1 VSAVARTHEQ
11 IFAAIDADDG
21 ERVRAL
27 IGADPSLASARDAE
41 GVSALMRA
49 RYRSNRAVIEAVRSS
64 AAPLDVFEAAAFGET
79 ARLEALLR
87 EAPAVVV
94 AVSADGFTALHLA
107 AFFGRIQAVGVLL
120 RGGADPN
127 ARGREWMTG
136 TPLHSAAAARHT
148 EIVRDLLAAGADP
161 ALRQA
166 GGWTPLH
173 SAAHT
178 GDVATVDL
186 LLAAGADPDAVDDN
200 GTSVRSMAEASGD
213 AATIERLVA
222 AGPV

>member
-1 VSAVARTHEQ
+1 MASAHEE

-27 IGADPSLASARDAE
+27 IGADPGLASARDDE

-64 AAPLDVFEAAAFGET
+64 SAPLDVFEAAAFGET
-79 ARLEALLR
+79 ARLRSLLV
-87 EAPAVVV
+87 EDAAVVA

-107 AFFGRIQAVGVLL
+107 AFFGRTEAVGVLL

-127 ARGREWMTG
+127 ARGRGWMIG

-148 EIVRDLLAAGADP
+148 EVVRALLAAGADP

-173 SAAHT
+173 SAAHN
-178 GDVATVDL
+178 GDVATAEV
-186 LLAAGADPDAVDDN
+186 LLAAGADPDALDDD
-200 GTSVRSMAEASGD
+200 GTSVRSMAEESGD
-213 AATIERLVA
+213 APTIERLGG
-222 AGPV
+222 AGPA